1 MADSAPLTGEA
12 LALDLVNT
20 RPMGAHGRVDLLATA
35 RQLSHW
41 LALEGDR
48 LQAEVGD
55 SAPTRADL
63 APLHAVR
70 AHTEAA
76 VRALLDQTEPPRSAL
91 RGLTEAQRA
100 APSVRELGW
109 DGTAFTAVSRRTGPL
124 GTRLAALL
132 AEAAAEMLSGPA
144 SGRLKE
150 CEADDCVMV
159 FLPSHPR
166 RRWCSPAR
174 CGNRTRVARYYRRH
188 SPADTSRTEQNSA
201 R

>member
-20 RPMGAHGRVDLLATA
+20 RPMGTHGRVDLLATP
-35 RQLSHW
+35 RQLSDW
-41 LALEGDR
+41 LALEQDR
-48 LQAEVGD
+48 LQGEARD
-55 SAPTRADL
+55 STPTRADL
-63 APLHAVR
+63 AAVHAVR
-70 AHTEAA
+70 AHTESV
-76 VRALLDQTEPPRSAL
+76 VRALLGRAEPPASAL

-100 APSVRELGW
+100 APPVRELDW
-109 DGTAFTAVSRRTGPL
+109 DGTTVTAVSRRDGPL
-124 GTRLAALL
+124 GIRLAALL
-132 AEAAAEMLSGPA
+132 AEAAAEMLSAPA
-144 SGRLKE
+144 IGRLKE

-188 SPADTSRTEQNSA
+188 SAADAS
-201 R
+201 

>member
-1 MADSAPLTGEA
+1 MADSAPLTGEV

-20 RPMGAHGRVDLLATA
+20 RPMGAHGRVDLLATP
-35 RQLSHW
+35 RQLSDW

-48 LQAEVGD
+48 LQGEVRD
-55 SAPTRADL
+55 TAPTRADL
-63 APLHAVR
+63 APVHAVR

-76 VRALLDQTEPPRSAL
+76 VRALLDRTEPPGSAL

-100 APSVRELGW
+100 APSVRELTW
-109 DGTAFTAVSRRTGPL
+109 DGTAVTVVSRRTGPL

-132 AEAAAEMLSGPA
+132 AEAAAEMLGAPA
-144 SGRLKE
+144 IDRLKE

-166 RRWCSPAR
+166 RRWCSPTR
-174 CGNRTRVARYYRRH
+174 CGNRTRVARYYRRRN
-188 SPADTSRTEQNSA
+188 PADASRT
-201 R
+201 

>member
-20 RPMGAHGRVDLLATA
+20 RPVGAHGRVDLLATP
-35 RQLSHW
+35 RQLSDW
-41 LALEGDR
+41 LTLEEDR
-48 LQAEVGD
+48 LHGEARGT
-55 SAPTRADL
+55 APTRADL

-76 VRALLDQTEPPRSAL
+76 VRALLNGTQPPGTAL
-91 RGLTEAQRA
+91 RGLTEAQRS
-100 APSVRELGW
+100 APPVRELGW
-109 DGTAFTAVSRRTGPL
+109 DGTAVTAVPRRTGPL

-132 AEAAAEMLSGPA
+132 AEDAAELLSAPTI
-144 SGRLKE
+144 SRLKE
-150 CEADDCVMV
+150 CEADDCVLV

-166 RRWCSPAR
+166 RRWCSPTR

-188 SPADTSRTEQNSA
+188 GPPDASRV
-201 R
+201 

>member
-20 RPMGAHGRVDLLATA
+20 RPMAADGYVDLLATP
-35 RQLSHW
+35 RQLSDW

-48 LQAEVGD
+48 VRGEVRD
-55 SAPTRADL
+55 SAPTWTDL
-63 APLHAVR
+63 APVQAVR
-70 AHTEAA
+70 AHTEAV
-76 VRALLDQTEPPRSAL
+76 VRALLDRAEPPASAL

-100 APSVRELGW
+100 APPVRELDW
-109 DGTAFTAVSRRTGPL
+109 DGTAVTAVSRRNGPL
-124 GTRLAALL
+124 GIRLAALL
-132 AEAAAEMLSGPA
+132 AEAAAEVLSAPA
-144 SGRLKE
+144 IGRLKE

-166 RRWCSPAR
+166 RRWCSPTR

-188 SPADTSRTEQNSA
+188 SSGDAS
-201 R
+201 

>member
-20 RPMGAHGRVDLLATA
+20 CPVGAYGRMDLLATP
-35 RQLSHW
+35 RQLSDW
-41 LALEGDR
+41 LTLERDR
-48 LQAEVGD
+48 LQGEVRD
-55 SAPTRADL
+55 TAPTQADL
-63 APLHAVR
+63 APVQAVR

-76 VRALLDQTEPPRSAL
+76 VRALLNGTEPPGSAL

-100 APSVRELGW
+100 APPVRELGW
-109 DGTAFTAVSRRTGPL
+109 DGTAVTAISRRTGPL

-132 AEAAAEMLSGPA
+132 AEAAAELLSAPA
-144 SGRLKE
+144 IGRLKE

-159 FLPSHPR
+159 FLTSHPR
-166 RRWCSPAR
+166 RRWCSPTR

-188 SPADTSRTEQNSA
+188 NSADVSRT
-201 R
+201 